1 MVSSAVGT
9 VAAYLASLP
18 AERRKV
24 VSAVR
29 AAIRKGMPKGYEEF
43 MGYGMIMWSIP
54 LSVLP
59 DTYNGHPLCY
69 VALAAQKNHFTA
81 YLMGAY
87 GSEKILAELQA
98 GYKKAGIKLD
108 MGKACVRFKSLDGV
122 ALDVIRDVVSRVP
135 ADEYVRIYR
144 KSRKK

>member
-1 MVSSAVGT
+1 MVSSAAST

-18 AERRKV
+18 PERRKV
-24 VSAVR
+24 VRAVR
-29 AAIRKGMPKGYEEF
+29 AAIRKGMPEGYRES

-54 LSVLP
+54 LSVLA

-69 VALAAQKNHFTA
+69 AALAAQKNHYAA

-87 GSEKILAELQA
+87 GNKKILAQLQA
-98 GYKKAGIKLD
+98 GYRKAGIKLD

-122 ALDVIRDVVSRVP
+122 ALDVIRDIVARIPVEQYIESYRASRV
-135 ADEYVRIYR
+135 R
-144 KSRKK
+144 

>member
-1 MVSSAVGT
+1 MASSAAST

-24 VSAVR
+24 VSTVR
-29 AAIRKGMPKGYEEF
+29 TAIRKGMPKGYVET

-59 DTYNGHPLCY
+59 DTYNGYPLCY
-69 VALAAQKNHFTA
+69 AALAAQKNHFA
-81 YLMGAY
+81 VYLMGAY
-87 GSEKILAELQA
+87 GSKEMLAELQT
-98 GYKKAGIKLD
+98 GYRKAGIKLD
-108 MGKACVRFKSLDGV
+108 MGKACVRFKSLEGV
-122 ALDVIRDVVSRVP
+122 ALDVIRDIVARIP
-135 ADEYVRIYR
+135 ADEYVKRYR

>member
-1 MVSSAVGT
+1 MASSTAST

-18 AERRKV
+18 PERRKV
-24 VSAVR
+24 VSTVR
-29 AAIRKGMPKGYEEF
+29 AAIRQGMPKGYKES
-43 MGYGMIMWSIP
+43 MGQGMIMWSIP
-54 LSVLP
+54 LNVLP

-69 VALAAQKNHFTA
+69 VALSAQKNHFAA

-87 GSEKILAELQA
+87 GSSKILAELQA
-98 GYKKAGIKLD
+98 GYRKAGVKLD

-122 ALDVIRDVVSRVP
+122 ALDVIRDVVARVP

-144 KSRKK
+144 MSRTR

>member
-1 MVSSAVGT
+1 MASPAPST

-18 AERRKV
+18 PERRKV
-24 VSAVR
+24 VNTVR
-29 AAIRKGMPKGYEEF
+29 AVIRKAMPKGYKES

-54 LSVLP
+54 LGVLP

-69 VALAAQKNHFTA
+69 VALAAQKNYYIA

-87 GSEKILAELQA
+87 GSPKILADLRA
-98 GYKKAGIKLD
+98 GYKEAGIKLD

-122 ALDVIRDVVSRVP
+122 ALDVIRDIVARIPV
-135 ADEYVRIYR
+135 DEYVRIYR
-144 KSRKK
+144 DSRNQ

>member
-1 MVSSAVGT
+1 VEQPAPHT

-18 AERRKV
+18 PERRKV

-29 AAIRKGMPKGYEEF
+29 AAIRKGMPKGYREC

-69 VALAAQKNHFTA
+69 VALAAQKNHYAA

-87 GSEKILAELQA
+87 GSKKILAELQA
-98 GYKKAGIKLD
+98 GYKKAGIRLD

-122 ALDVIRDVVSRVP
+122 ALDVIRDVVARIPVAQYVEFYRASRV
-135 ADEYVRIYR
+135 
-144 KSRKK
+144 K

>member
-1 MVSSAVGT
+1 MASSAAST

-24 VSAVR
+24 VSTVR
-29 AAIRKGMPKGYEEF
+29 TAIRKGMPKGYVET

-59 DTYNGHPLCY
+59 DTYNGYPLCY
-69 VALAAQKNHFTA
+69 AALAAQKNHFA
-81 YLMGAY
+81 VYLMGAY
-87 GSEKILAELQA
+87 GSKEMLAELQA
-98 GYKKAGIKLD
+98 GYRKAGIKLD
-108 MGKACVRFKSLDGV
+108 MGKACVRFKSLEGV
-122 ALDVIRDVVSRVP
+122 ALDVIRDIVARIP
-135 ADEYVRIYR
+135 ADEYVKRYR